1 MEWSRS
7 ALHSQRSAP
16 ERDAFLYLALGAV
29 SVALSLLDRLS
40 DDLEAD
46 ARTAPPADGPPAAE
60 PPRGLLR

>member
-7 ALHSQRSAP
+7 ALYSQRSAP

-29 SVALSLLDRLS
+29 SVALSLLDRVS

-46 ARTAPPADGPPAAE
+46 PRTAPPTDAPSVDE